1 MMEMDKNYDPKKIE
15 TKWNS
20 FWEENKSFSADEHSQ
35 KEPFSIVIP
44 PPNVTGILHM
54 GHALNNTIQDILSR
68 TKRMQGFE
76 VLWTPGTDH
85 AGIATQN
92 VVERK
97 LHKEGTSRHKL
108 GRDAFIEKVWEW
120 KEEHGS
126 YIINQLKRLGA
137 SCDWDRERFTMD
149 EGLSDAVK
157 ECFIDLFNKKLVYK
171 GKYIVNHCPRCMTAL
186 ADDEVE
192 HEEKAG
198 HFFHMK
204 YQVEGEDRFVEIA
217 TTRPE
222 TMLGDTAIAVH
233 PKDERYLDIIGKNV
247 ILPLVN
253 KPIPVVAD
261 DYVDREFGTGVV
273 KITPAHD
280 PNDFMVGERHN
291 LPKLNVMTA
300 DGKINE
306 NAPIKYQ
313 GMDRFEA
320 RKAVI
325 ADLEEIG
332 QLVKIEDHNHNVG
345 HCYRCNTVVEPYL
358 SDQWFVKMQP
368 LAEKAIKALE
378 DGDIRFVPK
387 RWEKVYL
394 NWMNNIRDWC
404 ISRQIWWGHRVPV
417 YTNPENGK
425 YVAARN
431 EEEAKSLLKCD
442 VVEQDKDVLDTWF
455 SSWLWPFSTQGWP
468 ENTDSLKKFYPTS
481 VLVTAPDIIFFW
493 VARMVMAGEEF
504 LGNAPFK
511 DIYIHGIVRDD
522 KGRKMSKSLG
532 NSLDPL
538 GIIDEFGADALRF
551 STILLAPIGQDV
563 NLGNDSFKT
572 GRNFANKIWNA
583 TRFVTMKAG
592 EFSYDNSQAK
602 AVNLVDRNILSRLTK
617 LIKSVTDAIENYRLN
632 EAAQSLYEFAWGHF
646 CDQYV
651 EYKKIDLYDES
662 TDSNAVFTN
671 MYYIID
677 KIVKLLHPYMPYI
690 TEEIHEI
697 IHATKENSVALKD
710 WPTVIEEFIDE
721 DAENSVELI
730 SNIISAIRNMKSEKN
745 IAPTQKVD
753 IVVSAENEA
762 VKNMLIENA
771 VYIIKLAKVENF
783 TVEVAI
789 TKPENSVVTVAGKN
803 EIFMLLSGLVDTE
816 AEKEKLEKE
825 ITRLSGMIKGSEA
838 KLTNPSF
845 VDKAPEK
852 VVNIEK
858 EKLENFKAQL
868 ALLQE
873 NLKSL

>member
-1 MMEMDKNYDPKKIE
+1 MLEMDKNYDPKKIE

-20 FWEENKSFSADEHSQ
+20 FWEENKTFKADENSD

-54 GHALNNTIQDILSR
+54 GHALNNTIQDILTRS
-68 TKRMQGFE
+68 KRMQGFE

-97 LHKEGTSRHKL
+97 LHTQDTSRHKL
-108 GRDAFIEKVWEW
+108 GREKFLEKVWEW

-149 EGLSDAVK
+149 EGLSESVK
-157 ECFIDLFNKKLVYK
+157 ESFIDLFNKGLVYK

-192 HEEKAG
+192 HEDKAG
-198 HFFHMK
+198 HFYHMK

-253 KPIPVVAD
+253 KAIPVVAD

-280 PNDFMVGERHN
+280 PNDYLVGERHN
-291 LPKLNVMTA
+291 LPKVNVMTA

-306 NAPIKYQ
+306 NAPEKYQ
-313 GMDRFEA
+313 GMDRFVA

-325 ADLEEIG
+325 ADLDEMG
-332 QLVKIEDHNHNVG
+332 QLVKVEDHAHNVG
-345 HCYRCNTVVEPYL
+345 HCYRCSTVVEPYL
-358 SDQWFVKMQP
+358 SDQWFVKMEP
-368 LAEKAIKALE
+368 LAKKAIKALE
-378 DGDIRFVPK
+378 DGDINFVPK

-417 YTNPENGK
+417 YTNPETGE
-425 YVAARN
+425 YVAAKS
-431 EEEAKSLLKCD
+431 EEEAKTMMNCST
-442 VVEQDKDVLDTWF
+442 VEQDADVLDTWF

-468 ENTDSLKKFYPTS
+468 EKTASLEKFYPTS

-538 GIIDEFGADALRF
+538 EIIAEFGADALRF

-563 NLGNDSFKT
+563 NLGNDNFKT
-572 GRNFANKIWNA
+572 GRNFANKVWNA

-592 EFSYDNSQAK
+592 DFSYDNADAK
-602 AVNLVDRNILSRLTK
+602 AMNLVDRNILSRLTK
-617 LIKSVTDAIENYRLN
+617 LVTSITESIENYRLN
-632 EAAQSLYEFAWGHF
+632 EAAQNLYEFTWNQF

-662 TDSNAVFTN
+662 TDSDAVFTN
-671 MYYIID
+671 MFYVID
-677 KIVKLLHPYMPYI
+677 KVVKLLHPYMPYI

-697 IHATKENSVALKD
+697 IHATSEDTLALKD
-710 WPTVIEEFIDE
+710 WPVANEAFIDDE
-721 DAENSVELI
+721 SEKQVEI
-730 SNIISAIRNMKSEKN
+730 MAAIISAIRNIKSEKD
-745 IAPTQKVD
+745 IAPSKKVD
-753 IVVSAENEA
+753 VIISAETAELKT
-762 VKNMLIENA
+762 VLEENA
-771 VYIIKLAKVENF
+771 VYITKLAKVETL
-783 TVEVAI
+783 TVEVGVE
-789 TKPENSVVTVAGKN
+789 KPDNSVVSVVGKN
-803 EIFMLLSGLVDTE
+803 EVFMLLEGLVDVE

-825 ITRLSGMIKGSEA
+825 IKRLSGMIIGSEK

-858 EKLENFKAQL
+858 EKLANFKTQL
-868 ALLQE
+868 ALLEE